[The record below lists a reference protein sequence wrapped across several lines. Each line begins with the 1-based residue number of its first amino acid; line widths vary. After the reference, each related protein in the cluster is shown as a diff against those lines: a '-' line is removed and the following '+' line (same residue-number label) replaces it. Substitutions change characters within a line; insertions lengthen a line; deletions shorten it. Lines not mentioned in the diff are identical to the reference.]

1 MTAMVTGNRTYG
13 VVIGLVVDV
22 QDPLGQGRVKLRF
35 PWLAPDDANA
45 GWAPVARPMAGKG
58 RGYWYAPEVDDEA
71 LVAFEH
77 GDVNHPMVLGFL
89 HNGQDEPPGTDP
101 QVRRVKTVRGNVL
114 DFNDNAGQEQIHLHT
129 DNGTKVTINETP
141 SEITI
146 QTVGGAQVKVS
157 DASGITVF
165 APSGGVAVTSATGMS
180 TTAGQGMSVTTG
192 TGVELTAGTT
202 VQVTAAGAVT
212 VTAGTAVNVTA
223 PIVNVDAALAKFAGI
238 VQCQTLMTQSVIS
251 ASYTPGV
258 GNIW

>member
-1 MTAMVTGNRTYG
+1 MTPTMTGNRTYG

-22 QDPLGQGRVKLRF
+22 HDPLGQGRVKLRF
-35 PWLAPDDANA
+35 PWLSPDDATS
-45 GWAPVARPMAGKG
+45 GWAPVARPMAGKD

-101 QVRRVKTVRGNVL
+101 QVRRVKTVQGNVL
-114 DFNDNAGQEQIHLHT
+114 DFDDNSGQEQIRLHT
-129 DNGTKVTINETP
+129 RNGTKVTINEAP

-146 QTVGGAQVKVS
+146 ETVGGAQVKVS

-180 TTAGQGMSVTTG
+180 TTAGEGMSVTTG
-192 TGVELTAGTT
+192 MGVDLTAGTT
-202 VQVTAAGAVT
+202 VQVTAG
-212 VTAGTAVNVTA
+212 GAVNVTA
-223 PIVNVDAALAKFAGI
+223 GAGVTVTAPMVTVNAALASFTGV
-238 VQCQTLMTQSVIS
+238 VQCQTLIS
-251 ASYTPGV
+251 QAVVSTSYTPGA